1 MSEARL
7 TFEPCGPL
15 GVWIYF
21 DGKLLDLFHISDLQS
36 MLGIK
41 QETRDA
47 IDRIYDDIILGDKV

>member
-7 TFEPCGPL
+7 TFEPCGTL

-21 DGKLLDLFHISDLQS
+21 DGKLLDLFHISDLQN

-41 QETRDA
+41 QKTKDA
-47 IDRIYDDIILGDKV
+47 IQQIYDDIILED